1 MAYFNA
7 LYSIWGDTGSM
18 GDIVLLNIC
27 TRQFLEFPIY
37 HFFGD
42 FGDFYINTLIEYI
55 NRDAERC

>member
-1 MAYFNA
+1 MAYFNP

-27 TRQFLEFPIY
+27 NRQFLEFPIY
-37 HFFGD
+37 NFFGD
-42 FGDFYINTLIEYI
+42 CGDFYINTVIEYI